1 MLPKNENGWLRAM
14 CGFPKAG
21 GSGCCGGRH
30 RHAAGH
36 QHGGGLQDK
45 LHILAHIRHTGHVL
59 AVQLLQGAHHVLA
72 ELLLPDG
79 ALGQVLLQI
88 GPEVGLLSLIHI

>member
-1 MLPKNENGWLRAM
+1 M
-14 CGFPKAG
+14 CGLPKAG
-21 GSGCCGGRH
+21 GSGCCGGGH

-59 AVQLLQGAHHVLA
+59 AVQLLQGVAQLLA
-72 ELLLPDG
+72 KCKEICSWFLSVKSLVMHS
-79 ALGQVLLQI
+79 LGLTFDNPQV
-88 GPEVGLLSLIHI
+88 